1 MHLLPFLA
9 RYRLRVLLALLFLL
23 GAAATTLVV
32 PYGLRLLIDGGLAAG
47 DDTRLAVIRNHF
59 LILLGLALLMAAF
72 TSARFYMVSWLG
84 ERVTT
89 DLRQAVYAN
98 VLRQRPVFFETLQTG
113 EVLSRLTADTT
124 LVQTVVGSSLSVGLR
139 STIMMLGGILVLAFI
154 RPTLVLTVIAILLL
168 FVMPLV
174 LIGRRVR
181 KLSRSSQD
189 RLADASA
196 IAAEVLN
203 AIPVVQ
209 SFGQEGRESDRFA
222 QASEAAFRTAIRRN
236 RTRALLT
243 ALAIAAVF
251 GANLYG
257 LYVGVQAVMD
267 GRLSAGTLGQI
278 GLLIAIV
285 ASSAAVL
292 AEVWGDLLRGAG
304 AAVGLIELLVGRVA
318 DAAASAG
325 PAASAPLAA
334 AGVGA
339 KPPAIAFEAVVFSYP
354 SRRETRALDRLD
366 FEVAAGSTVALVG
379 ASGAGKSTIFQLL
392 LRFYEVDS
400 GRILIDGRPAGAMAP
415 ADVRALIALVPQEPV
430 IFSGSAADNIRY
442 ARPEADDD
450 AVLRAARLAHADEFI
465 RALPDGYR
473 TFLGERGVRLSGGQ
487 RQRLA
492 IARAILADRPV
503 LLLDEATSA
512 LDAHSERTVQ
522 QALDAARA
530 NRTTLVIAHRL
541 ATVQSADRILVLDGG
556 RIVES
561 GSHGELMALG
571 GTYARLAA
579 MQFFAEPGARAT

>member
-1 MHLLPFLA
+1 M
-9 RYRLRVLLALLFLL
+9 
-23 GAAATTLVV
+23 
-32 PYGLRLLIDGGLAAG
+32 PYGLRLLIDGGLAAH
-47 DDTRLAVIRNHF
+47 DEARLAVIRNHF
-59 LILLGLALLMAAF
+59 LVLLGLALLMAAF
-72 TSARFYMVSWLG
+72 TSARYYMVSWLG

-89 DLRQAVYAN
+89 DLRTAVYAN

-139 STIMMLGGILVLAFI
+139 SMIMMLGGILVLAFI
-154 RPTLVLTVIAILLL
+154 RPTLVLTVVAILLL
-168 FVMPLV
+168 FVLPLV

-181 KLSRSSQD
+181 RLSRSSQD

-196 IAAEVLN
+196 LAAEVLN

-209 SFGQEGRESDRFA
+209 SFGQERREAERFGA
-222 QASEAAFRTAIRRN
+222 ASEAAFRTAIRRN

-257 LYVGVQAVMD
+257 LYVGVQAVME

-292 AEVWGDLLRGAG
+292 AEVWGDLLRAAG
-304 AAVGLIELLVGRVA
+304 AAERLVELLEAPAASGVPVA
-318 DAAASAG
+318 ASDAAAAG
-325 PAASAPLAA
+325 PAAAMPPIAT
-334 AGVGA
+334 
-339 KPPAIAFEAVVFSYP
+339 PPAIAFEDVVFAYP
-354 SRRETRALDRLD
+354 SRRDTRALDELS

-379 ASGAGKSTIFQLL
+379 ASGAGKTTVFQLL
-392 LRFYEVDS
+392 LRFYEVDA
-400 GRILIDGRPAGAMAP
+400 GRILVDGRPVGDMPTAQ
-415 ADVRALIALVPQEPV
+415 VRSLIALVPQEPV

-442 ARPEADDD
+442 ARPEADDE
-450 AVLRAARLAHADEFI
+450 AVLHAARLAQADEFI

-512 LDAHSERTVQ
+512 LDAHSERAVQ

-541 ATVQSADRILVLDGG
+541 ATVQSADRILVLDAG

-561 GSHGELMALG
+561 GSHRELMALG
-571 GTYARLAA
+571 GAYARLAA
-579 MQFFAEPGARAT
+579 MQFFAEPARAATAPS